1 MSNLE
6 KLKDA
11 GVIADDATLT
21 SAEAKVIEGL
31 SDAEVSTLIGIR
43 QKLAD
48 EMAKGSATLDAPDV
62 SSNFIV

>member
-11 GVIADDATLT
+11 GVIADTATLT

-48 EMAKGSATLDAPDV
+48 EMAKDSAALDAPDV